1 MKSFCKSFVT
11 VFTDKN
17 GHHKV
22 LLPSGEEIP
31 HLVKTVTTDE
41 VMNSTVQ
48 FDIACNVVST
58 KEEAL
63 KKYKEE

>member
-1 MKSFCKSFVT
+1 MKSFCKNLAT
-11 VFTDKN
+11 VFIDKL
-17 GHHKV
+17 GFHKV
-22 LLPSGEEIP
+22 MLPSGEEIP

-41 VMNSTVQ
+41 IAFSTVS
-48 FDIACNVVST
+48 FDLVCNIVST